1 MIQGHGD
8 NSHCF
13 GWEIQ
18 ADFSSNVRPDG
29 CPQLLLD
36 HLSAQMPLI
45 QHYPEPDGESLRK
58 IIAEN
63 HSLSP
68 SQVILCNG
76 SSDGFYLIAQAF
88 EGNSSAVLAPSFS
101 EYADA
106 CCMFGHSLSFF
117 SAEDFSALNETELIW
132 IGNPNNPDG
141 HVFSVSEIETKLASF
156 PNSILIV
163 DEAYIDFCTDT
174 QSAVSLLKK
183 YPNLIICR
191 SLTKSYA
198 IPGLRL
204 GYLLASEKISSL
216 LNRYLRPW
224 SVNALALEAGL
235 FILKNEEILAAD
247 FSLFNQQ
254 SQSMQQQIAALP
266 NFEVMPSNTNFFLVR
281 IKNGQAAELQKYLVE
296 KHGLLIRNAS
306 NFVGLDESW
315 FRISIQNEENNLILV
330 EALRGWT
337 NKAE

>member
-1 MIQGHGD
+1 MIHGHGD
-8 NSHCF
+8 NSHYF
-13 GWEIQ
+13 GKEIR

-45 QHYPEPDGESLRK
+45 QHYPEPDGERLRK
-58 IIAEN
+58 LIAEK

-68 SQVILCNG
+68 TQVILCNG

-88 EGNSSAVLAPSFS
+88 EGNSSAVLAPAFA

-117 SAEDFSALNETELIW
+117 SAEDFSALNETELVW

-141 HVFSVSEIETKLASF
+141 HVFSVSEIETKLNTL
-156 PNSILIV
+156 PNTVLVV
-163 DEAYIDFCTDT
+163 DEAYIDFCTGT
-174 QSAVSLLKK
+174 QSTVSLLKEHN
-183 YPNLIICR
+183 NLIICR

-204 GYLLASEKISSL
+204 GYLLTSEEIASL

-235 FILKNEEILAAD
+235 FILKEEKDLAAD
-247 FSLFNQQ
+247 FAQFNQL
-254 SQSMQQQIAALP
+254 SRNLQQQIAALS
-266 NFEVMPSNTNFFLVR
+266 NFEVVPSNTNFFLVR
-281 IKNGQAAELQKYLVE
+281 IKNGQASELQKFLIE
-296 KHGLLIRNAS
+296 KHGLLIRDAS
-306 NFVGLDESW
+306 NFIGLNESW
-315 FRISIQNEENNLILV
+315 FRISIQNEEKNADLV
-330 EALRGWT
+330 DALREWI
-337 NKAE
+337 NK